1 VKGSL
6 VSGLAAGFVLV
17 VATACG
23 GSGATQA
30 PQATSAP
37 QATQASATQA
47 AASQPAAGVP
57 TCSQN
62 LAAGQQVGISG
73 NTFLPGTLSVSSGT
87 SVTWTNTDQV
97 NHTVTFD
104 AGPDCGQVSTG
115 QSVTAQFPG
124 PGSYAYHCRIHPSM
138 HGTITVS

>member
-1 VKGSL
+1 MKGSL
-6 VSGLAAGFVLV
+6 VSGFAAGFVLV

-30 PQATSAP
+30 PPATSAP
-37 QATQASATQA
+37 QATQAATGA
-47 AASQPAAGVP
+47 AV

-62 LAAGQQVGISG
+62 LAAGQQVAISG
-73 NTFLPGTLSVSSGT
+73 NSFQPGTLSVSGGT
-87 SVTWTNTDQV
+87 SVSWTNADQV

-124 PGSYAYHCRIHPSM
+124 PGSYAYHCKIHPSM
-138 HGTITVS
+138 KGTVTVS

>member
-1 VKGSL
+1 MRISL
-6 VSGLAAGFVLV
+6 VSGVAAGFVLI

-23 GSGATQA
+23 GNSATAVPTGGAPTTA
-30 PQATSAP
+30 PTAG
-37 QATQASATQA
+37 ASATA
-47 AASQPAAGVP
+47 AASAAGAV
-57 TCSQN
+57 TCAQN

-73 NTFLPGTLSVSSGT
+73 NTFLPGSLSVTAGT
-87 SVTWTNTDQV
+87 SVTWTNADSV

-124 PGSYAYHCRIHPSM
+124 PGSYAYHCNIHPSM
-138 HGTITVS
+138 KGTVTVS